1 MCGIVGYI
9 GDKDV
14 DSVILV
20 GLERL
25 EYRGYDSC
33 GIATVKNG
41 EIKIRKVEGRLQ
53 KLKKVLQEKPLG
65 GERAIGHTRWATHG
79 RVTEKNAHPFLDCTA
94 SLALVHNG
102 IIENYQE
109 LKKRLASEGH
119 RFVSDTDTEVIIHLI
134 ESYYQDSLPQAV
146 AKAVKELRGSY
157 AIVVISKKEP
167 FLVGCRVGSPLLVGV
182 GRGENILASDT
193 LALLGIAGKVLIIE
207 DQELCIVEKDRV
219 KILNLDLKEIKR
231 SARPLELKPKA
242 ISKGRH
248 PHYMRKEIFEQP
260 AVIAENINRRLSGN
274 RLVLDSHFH
283 FYPDELAKV
292 TRIVIQACGTSYH
305 AGLVGRHY
313 LQNFS
318 QVPTQVEL
326 ASEFLSQDVVLD
338 GKPLIL
344 AISQS
349 GETADTLTAL
359 RYAQTQGLLKILSIL
374 NVKRSSMDRE
384 SDGVLYINA
393 GPEIGVAS
401 TKAYTAQIFTLLIL
415 SLYLG
420 RVKGVIADDLMTEIL
435 TELRALPKKLE
446 ETLTLDRALKRV
458 AEQLYKARHFIFL
471 GRGIN
476 YPTALE
482 GALKLK
488 EVSYI
493 PAVGYPAGEMKHGP
507 ISLIDKN
514 VPVVCIAPRDSVYEK
529 MLSNIEEVKARGG
542 RVVAIGSEGDETLK
556 ELAWR
561 VFYIPKANESLSPML
576 AVVLLQLLAYH
587 IALFRGCDVD
597 KPRNLAKSVTVE

>member
-1 MCGIVGYI
+1 VCGIVGYI

-33 GIATVKNG
+33 GIAAIKNG
-41 EIKIRKVEGRLQ
+41 EIKIKKVVGRLQ
-53 KLKKVLQEKPLG
+53 KLKKALAEKPLS

-79 RVTEKNAHPFLDCTA
+79 RVTEKNAHPFLDCTNT
-94 SLALVHNG
+94 LAIVHNG
-102 IIENYQE
+102 IIENYRE
-109 LKKRLASEGH
+109 IKKRLVAQGH
-119 RFVSDTDTEVIIHLI
+119 KFVSDTDTEVIVHLI
-134 ESYYQDSLPQAV
+134 ESYYQDSLPQAL
-146 AKAVKELRGSY
+146 AKAVKELKGSY
-157 AIVVISKKEP
+157 AIVALSTKEP
-167 FLVGCRVGSPLLVGV
+167 YLVGCRMGSPLVVGL

-193 LALLGIAGKVLIIE
+193 LALLGIARKVMIIE
-207 DQELCIVEKDRV
+207 DQELCIVTKDRV
-219 KILNLDLKEIKR
+219 KILNFDLHEVKR
-231 SARPLELKPKA
+231 SARTLELKPKA

-260 AVIAENINRRLSGN
+260 AIIAANITRRLSGN
-274 RLVLDSHFH
+274 RLLLDPHFH

-292 TRIVIQACGTSYH
+292 SRIVIQACGTSYH

-313 LQNFS
+313 LQDVS
-318 QVPTQVEL
+318 QVTTQVEL
-326 ASEFLSQDVVLD
+326 ASEFHTRDLVLD

-359 RYAQTQGLLKILSIL
+359 REAQTHGLKILSVL

-401 TKAYTAQIFTLLIL
+401 TKAYTAQIFTLLIF
-415 SLYLG
+415 SLYLA
-420 RVKGVIADDLMTEIL
+420 RARGVLADNRL
-435 TELRALPKKLE
+435 TEMATELKGLPKKLE
-446 ETLTLDRALKRV
+446 KTLELDRFLKKI
-458 AEQLYKARHFIFL
+458 AEQVYKARHFLFL

-476 YPTALE
+476 YPSALE

-493 PAVGYPAGEMKHGP
+493 PSIGYPAGEMKHGP

-514 VPVVCIAPRDSVYEK
+514 VPVVCIATRDSVYEK

-542 RVVAIGSEGDETLK
+542 KVVAIGTEGDESLK
-556 ELAWR
+556 ELAWQ
-561 VFYIPKANESLSPML
+561 VIYIPKSIESLVPLL
-576 AVVLLQLLAYH
+576 AAVPLQLLAYH

>member
-9 GDKDV
+9 GGKDV

-33 GIATVKNG
+33 GIATIKNG
-41 EIKIRKVEGRLQ
+41 EIKIKKVAGRLP
-53 KLKKVLQEKPLG
+53 KLKKALAEKPLG

-79 RVTEKNAHPFLDCTA
+79 RVTEKNAHPFLDCTN

-109 LKKRLASEGH
+109 LKKRLVAQGH
-119 RFVSDTDTEVIIHLI
+119 RFISDTDTEVIVHLI
-134 ESYYQDSLPQAV
+134 ESYYQDSLPRALS
-146 AKAVKELRGSY
+146 KAVRELKGSY
-157 AIVVISKKEP
+157 AVVAISKKEP
-167 FLVGCRVGSPLLVGV
+167 YLVGCRMGSPLVIGL
-182 GRGENILASDT
+182 GRGENILASDS
-193 LALLGIAGKVLIIE
+193 LALLGIANKVLILE
-207 DQELCIVEKDRV
+207 EQEFCIVEKDRV
-219 KILNLDLKEIKR
+219 KILNFDLKEIKR
-231 SARPLELKPKA
+231 SARPLELKPKS

-248 PHYMRKEIFEQP
+248 PHYMRKEIFEQS
-260 AVIAENINRRLSGN
+260 AIIVENITRRLSGS
-274 RLVLDSHFH
+274 RLIVDPHFH
-283 FYPDELAKV
+283 FYPDDLAKV
-292 TRIVIQACGTSYH
+292 QRIVIQACGTSYH

-326 ASEFLSQDVVLD
+326 ASEFHSRDLVLD

-349 GETADTLTAL
+349 GETADTLIAL
-359 RYAQTQGLLKILSIL
+359 RDAQSHGLKILSLL

-401 TKAYTAQIFTLLIL
+401 TKAYTAQIFTLLFF

-420 RVKGVIADDLMTEIL
+420 RAKGVIADTQMNEIL
-435 TELRALPKKLE
+435 TELKALPLKVNQ
-446 ETLTLDRALKRV
+446 TLKLDRPLKRA

-493 PAVGYPAGEMKHGP
+493 PAIGYPAGEMKHGP
-507 ISLIDKN
+507 ISLIEKN
-514 VPVVCIAPRDSVYEK
+514 VPVVCIAPKDAVYEK

-542 RVVAIGSEGDETLK
+542 RVIAIGSEGDETLK
-556 ELAWR
+556 ELAWQ
-561 VFYIPKANESLSPML
+561 VFYIPKAIESLSPVL
-576 AVVLLQLLAYH
+576 AVIPLQLLAYH
-587 IALFRGCDVD
+587 IALFRSCDVD